1 MEFETMLFSQK
12 VLWVAV
18 AFAATLCFVNTAVFA
33 ETRVPSRRATKA
45 APRSTKPAPRL
56 RAVAQGK
63 LRRGKAASKTNAEF
77 ATVDLSKR
85 PRKKGW
91 DYPYL
96 LAAYGVVWLI
106 LMVYL
111 LSLARRM
118 VGTTSELAALEQH
131 VNELSER

>member
-1 MEFETMLFSQK
+1 MLSSQK
-12 VLWVAV
+12 ILLVAV
-18 AFAATLCFVNTAVFA
+18 TIAITFCCASTAVVADISPPFK
-33 ETRVPSRRATKA
+33 RAKKV
-45 APRSTKPAPRL
+45 APL
-56 RAVAQGK
+56 RAKPTPRPRALAQEK
-63 LRRGKAASKTNAEF
+63 PVPRKAASKTNAEF

-106 LMVYL
+106 LMIYL

-118 VGTTSELAALEQH
+118 VGTTAQLAALEQH
-131 VNELSER
+131 VNEIYEK